1 MKEKKMKKVISIV
14 ILVIVCSGCAAIKS
28 APDDA
33 QKLNAYLLD
42 KTTSAAAELAKK
54 QNADE
59 QLLKLTELSAK
70 QSRAVL
76 AYYGGPADA
85 PERVQNEVLLDERV
99 NEIAELAYANAS
111 AGNDYRKIA
120 DSVFDVAIG
129 LCGLF
134 GGAFGIKAASFI
146 TAAKN
151 KAIAL
156 EEIINGNEKFKSANP
171 QYSELFKKAQRQQS
185 PSTKQIVTEIKTA

>member
-1 MKEKKMKKVISIV
+1 MKKVISVV
-14 ILVIVCSGCAAIKS
+14 ILLIVCSGCAAIKS

-76 AYYGGPADA
+76 AYYGAPANV
-85 PERVQNEVLLDERV
+85 PEQVENDVLLDERV
-99 NEIAELAYANAS
+99 GEIAELAYTNAS

-120 DSVFDVAIG
+120 DNVFEIAIG

-146 TAAKN
+146 TVAKN
-151 KAIAL
+151 KAVAL
-156 EEIINGNEKFKSANP
+156 EEIITGNEKFKAANP
-171 QYSELFKKAQRQQS
+171 QYSELFKKSHRQQS
-185 PSTKQIVTEIKTA
+185 PITKQIVTEIKTA